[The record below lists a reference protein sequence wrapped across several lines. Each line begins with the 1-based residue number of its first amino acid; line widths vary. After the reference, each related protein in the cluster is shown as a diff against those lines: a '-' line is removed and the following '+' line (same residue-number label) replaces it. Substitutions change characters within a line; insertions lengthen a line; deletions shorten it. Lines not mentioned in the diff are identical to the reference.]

1 MSDIIFINNIYL
13 LQQVDKHDAY
23 TARICYELSL
33 LYAEQ
38 DDQHALALKY
48 AQRALFIRQARV
60 SPNKTEL

>member
-1 MSDIIFINNIYL
+1 M

-48 AQRALFIRQARV
+48 AQRALFIRLARV
-60 SPNKTEL
+60 STNKTEL